1 MNRRQLLA
9 GSAGSLLPAVCGCLT
24 DNGGSQRNTADEAS
38 PATDTDSEEA
48 EPDASATSTAI
59 ENETPP
65 TKRAE
70 TKLVLANRAETD
82 NGGALSV
89 AQDDDTLLETT
100 FAVAAGTRQPLA
112 APVTDPRQYS
122 LIVPLESGAETETS
136 LAIDDDLTRGRRSV
150 LSLLRRRYAC
160 YARSTRR
167 RCRLRLFEA
176 WWYPTVSTALS
187 SMRHRECGW
196 ISRPAG
202 TDSRPTTGFR
212 AHGCPQLGRGAP
224 THRLVQRH
232 RRSRPRRW

>member
-100 FAVAAGTRQPLA
+100 FAVAAGTRQSLA

-122 LIVPLESGAETETS
+122 LILPVESGAETETS
-136 LAIDDDLTRGRRSV
+136 LAIDDDLTAGSTISV
-150 LSLLRRRYAC
+150 ELAAAEIRVLRQEYA
-160 YARSTRR
+160 
-167 RCRLRLFEA
+167 
-176 WWYPTVSTALS
+176 PALS
-187 SMRHRECGW
+187 AATVRSLVV
-196 ISRPAG
+196 P
-202 TDSRPTTGFR
+202 
-212 AHGCPQLGRGAP
+212 HGVDGAVVNAP
-224 THRLVQRH
+224 PGV
-232 RRSRPRRW
+232 WVD